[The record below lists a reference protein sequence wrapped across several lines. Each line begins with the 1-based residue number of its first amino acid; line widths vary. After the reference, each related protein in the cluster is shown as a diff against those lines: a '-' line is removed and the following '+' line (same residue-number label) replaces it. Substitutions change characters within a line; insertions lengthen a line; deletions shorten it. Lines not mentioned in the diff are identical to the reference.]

1 MVPYFNPVLPLYIQ
15 YATVGVT
22 LGKEILRSVT
32 VAFQRKA
39 MLCVPPAVEIFS
51 NTSRMDFLIHSGAMQ
66 IAYHSMLSLTGPNKG
81 MERLPGFS
89 LPATQ
94 TFFIVTAQELCSE
107 AAYDGVDVLS
117 EDFSDM

>member
-1 MVPYFNPVLPLYIQ
+1 MVPYFNQVLPPYIQ

-32 VAFQRKA
+32 TTFQRKA
-39 MLCVPPAVEIFS
+39 MLCVPTAVDIFS
-51 NTSRMDFLIHSGAMQ
+51 NSSRMDILIHSGAMQ
-66 IAYHSMLSLTGPNKG
+66 IAYHSMLSLTGPTKG
-81 MERLPGFS
+81 MDRLPGFS

-107 AAYDGVDVLS
+107 AAYDGVDIES
-117 EDFSDM
+117 EEFSDM